1 MCCTPSRRNASRR
14 SSPGA
19 HGFRQHQMIA
29 MTSIR
34 QLLPGLAL
42 VLLAGSSSLA
52 QVPSLPGGATTL
64 SESHGAWTVACAI
77 RQQQDETGVRVC
89 ALSQQQF
96 AQQTRQ
102 RALAI
107 ELRPEGG
114 GARGTLILPFGLAL
128 AEGVIYRVDDGQI
141 SAPQHFRTCLPGGCL
156 IDIDFDAHT
165 IAGLEAGN
173 TLNVIAT
180 ADGGQ
185 ALTFTISLAGF
196 SSGFDR
202 VVELLQ
208 A

>member
-1 MCCTPSRRNASRR
+1 MSL
-14 SSPGA
+14 
-19 HGFRQHQMIA
+19 
-29 MTSIR
+29 IR
-34 QLLPGLAL
+34 HILSGLAL
-42 VLLAGSSSLA
+42 ALLTSSPSFA
-52 QVPSLPGGATTL
+52 QEPGLPGGATAL
-64 SESHGAWTVACAI
+64 SESHGAWTVTCAI
-77 RQQQDETGVRVC
+77 RQQPDETRVRVC
-89 ALSQQQF
+89 ALSQQQV

-141 SAPQHFRTCLPGGCL
+141 STPQHFRTCLPGGCV

-165 IAGLEAGN
+165 IAGLKAGN

-180 ADGGQ
+180 ADGRQ
-185 ALTFTISLAGF
+185 NLTFAISLAGF
-196 SSGFDR
+196 SSAFDR

>member
-1 MCCTPSRRNASRR
+1 
-14 SSPGA
+14 
-19 HGFRQHQMIA
+19 MIF

-34 QLLPGLAL
+34 HFLSSL
-42 VLLAGSSSLA
+42 VLAAFAGSPSLA
-52 QVPSLPGGATTL
+52 QAPNLPGGATTL
-64 SESHGAWTVACAI
+64 NESHGSWTVTCAI
-77 RQQQDETGVRVC
+77 RQQQDEIGVRVC
-89 ALSQQQF
+89 ALSQQQI

-107 ELRPEGG
+107 ELRPEEG

-141 SAPQHFRTCLPGGCL
+141 STSQHFRTCLPSGCL

-165 IAGLEAGN
+165 IAGLKAGN
-173 TLNVIAT
+173 ILNVIAT

-185 ALTFTISLAGF
+185 DLTFAISLAGF
-196 SSGFDR
+196 SSAFDR